1 MTSKPTPID
10 KLRNIGLI
18 AHIDAGKTTTT
29 ERFLFYAGRTH
40 QLGSVD
46 SGTTVTDW
54 MDQERERGITIVD
67 AAVTAFW
74 NEHQINLI
82 DTPGHIDFTAE
93 VQRALRVLD
102 GAVVVFDA
110 SQGVEPQ
117 SETVWR
123 QADRYRVPRLCFINK
138 MDRPGADF
146 TRSVEEIHDRLGAKP
161 VALQL
166 PIGLESG
173 FEGVID
179 LIAMQAI
186 RWADELGAHREY
198 SPIPDERMAEAKAA
212 RAALIEGVA
221 EEDDELLGRWLEG
234 GEIDPEELKQA
245 IRRDT
250 LANKVVP
257 VLCGSSLKN
266 KGVQPLLDA
275 VIDYLPSPLDIG
287 EISGHHP
294 DNDQP
299 LTRKPDDSAPLS
311 ALLFKTVSDPY
322 AGRLAYVRVY
332 SGVLKKGENLL
343 NPRYGRPQR
352 VGRLERMYAEHREDI
367 EAIHAGDIAALLGL
381 KEAVTGDTLCA
392 PHHPMLLESI
402 SFPEPVIK
410 ITVTPVTAQDHERIA
425 EALQH
430 LAEDDPTFR
439 AEIEENTGQTLL
451 AGMGELHLEV
461 LVERLKREQ
470 GINVRTGTPKVAYKE
485 TISKPVSRAEGRF
498 IRQTGGKGHYGHV
511 VIDLSPGEKGEGLVI
526 ENHISGGAI
535 PKEFIP
541 SVETGIRE
549 AANNGIIGGYPVTDL
564 RVSLVDG
571 SVHDTDS
578 SPLAF
583 KVAAGM
589 ALRDGL
595 DKGRS
600 VLLEPVVRGEVL
612 TPEEHLGDVLG
623 QLTSRRAEIESVG
636 DKPGQMKSI
645 RNLVPLSEMFG
656 YATELRSAT
665 HGRGSFTLEVDHF
678 APVPKEIMQRLGFTI

>member
-1 MTSKPTPID
+1 MTTKSAPID

-54 MDQERERGITIVD
+54 MDQERERGITIVN

-138 MDRPGADF
+138 MDRLGADF
-146 TRSVEEIHDRLGAKP
+146 RQAVAEIHERLGAKP
-161 VALQL
+161 VTLQL
-166 PIGLESG
+166 PIGFESA

-179 LIAMQAI
+179 LIGLQAI
-186 RWADELGAHREY
+186 RWDDELGAQPKY
-198 SPIPDERMAEAKAA
+198 GPIPEELLAEAEQA
-212 RAALIEGVA
+212 RAEMIERVA
-221 EEDDELLGRWLEG
+221 EEDDELLARWIEG
-234 GEIDPEELKQA
+234 GEIDTEALTQA

-250 LANKVVP
+250 LSNRIVP
-257 VLCGSSLKN
+257 VLCGSSLRN

-275 VIDYLPSPLDIG
+275 VVDYLPSPLDIG
-287 EISGHHP
+287 EISGRHP
-294 DNDQP
+294 EKDKAISRQ
-299 LTRKPDDSAPLS
+299 PDDSQPLS

-332 SGVLKKGENLL
+332 SGVLKKGDNLL
-343 NPRYGRPQR
+343 NPRHGRPQR

-367 EAIHAGDIAALLGL
+367 EAIHAGDIAAILGL
-381 KEAVTGDTLCA
+381 KEAVTGDTLCD
-392 PHHPMLLESI
+392 PHHQMILESI
-402 SFPEPVIK
+402 NFPEPVIK
-410 ITVTPVTAQDHERIA
+410 ITVTPLTAQDHERIP

-439 AEIEENTGQTLL
+439 AEVEEETGQTLL
-451 AGMGELHLEV
+451 SGMGELHLEV

-470 GINVRTGTPKVAYKE
+470 GVNVRTGTPKVAYKE
-485 TISKPVSRAEGRF
+485 TITQPVSRAEGRF
-498 IRQTGGKGHYGHV
+498 IRQTGGKGQYGHV
-511 VIDLSPGEKGEGLVI
+511 VIDLSPGETGEGLVI
-526 ENHISGGAI
+526 ENRISGGAI
-535 PKEFIP
+535 PKEYIQP
-541 SVETGIRE
+541 VEKGIKE
-549 AANNGIIGGYPVTDL
+549 AAHNGIIGGYPVTDL
-564 RVSLVDG
+564 RVALVDG

-578 SPLAF
+578 NPLAF

-589 ALRDGL
+589 ALRHGL
-595 DKGRS
+595 EQGRS
-600 VLLEPVVRGEVL
+600 VLMEPIVRGEVL

-623 QLTSRRAEIESVG
+623 QLTARRAEIEGVS
-636 DKPGQMKSI
+636 DKPGQMKAI

-665 HGRGSFTLEVDHF
+665 HGRGSFTLELDHF
-678 APVPKEIMQRLGFTI
+678 APVPDEVMRRMGFNP

>member
-1 MTSKPTPID
+1 MSTKATPIQR
-10 KLRNIGLI
+10 LRNIGLI

-117 SETVWR
+117 SETVWH

-138 MDRPGADF
+138 MDRLGADF
-146 TRSVEEIHDRLGAKP
+146 EQSVADIRERLGANP
-161 VALQL
+161 VSLQL
-166 PIGLESG
+166 PIGAESQ

-186 RWADELGAHREY
+186 RWRDELGAHREY
-198 SPIPDERMAEAKAA
+198 GPIPEERLETAEAA
-212 RAALIEGVA
+212 RTALIEQVA
-221 EEDDELLGRWLEG
+221 EQDDELLACWLEG
-234 GEIDPEELKQA
+234 GEIDNDLLQSA
-245 IRRDT
+245 LRRST
-250 LANKVVP
+250 LDNRLVP
-257 VLCGSSLKN
+257 VLCGSSLRN
-266 KGVQPLLDA
+266 KGVQPLLDG
-275 VIDYLPSPLDIG
+275 VVDYLPSPFDIG
-287 EISGHHP
+287 EIGGHQP
-294 DNDQP
+294 DNEQP
-299 LTRKPDDSAPLS
+299 LTRQPDDQAPLS

-332 SGVLKKGENLL
+332 SGILKRGENVL

-367 EAIHAGDIAALLGL
+367 EEIGAGDIAALLGM
-381 KEAVTGDTLCA
+381 KEAYTGDTLCD
-392 PHHPMLLESI
+392 PRHPLLLESI
-402 SFPEPVIK
+402 NFPEPVIK
-410 ITVTPVTAQDHERIA
+410 ITVTPLTAQDHEHIA
-425 EALQH
+425 AALHH
-430 LAEDDPTFR
+430 LAEDDPTFK
-439 AEIEENTGQTLL
+439 AETDEETGQTIL

-461 LVERLKREQ
+461 LIERLKREQ
-470 GINVRTGTPKVAYKE
+470 GVKVRTGTPKVAYKE
-485 TISKPVSRAEGRF
+485 TISRPVGRAEGRF
-498 IRQTGGKGHYGHV
+498 VRQTGGRGQYGHV
-511 VIDLSPGEKGEGLVI
+511 VIDLAPGESGEGVTI
-526 ENHISGGAI
+526 DNRITGGAI
-535 PKEFIP
+535 PSEYIP
-541 SVETGIRE
+541 SVESGIRE
-549 AANNGIIGGYPVTDL
+549 ATNSGTIGGYPVTDL
-564 RVSLVDG
+564 RISLVDG
-571 SVHDTDS
+571 SAHDNDS
-578 SPLAF
+578 NPLAF
-583 KVAAGM
+583 KIAAGM

-595 DKGRS
+595 EKGGPM
-600 VLLEPVVRGEVL
+600 LLEPIVRGEVL

-623 QLTSRRAEIESVG
+623 QLTARRAEITGVS
-636 DKPGQMKSI
+636 DRPGQIKAI

-665 HGRGSFTLEVDHF
+665 HGRGSFTLELDHF
-678 APVPKEIMQRLGFTI
+678 APVPVEVMRRLGFNP